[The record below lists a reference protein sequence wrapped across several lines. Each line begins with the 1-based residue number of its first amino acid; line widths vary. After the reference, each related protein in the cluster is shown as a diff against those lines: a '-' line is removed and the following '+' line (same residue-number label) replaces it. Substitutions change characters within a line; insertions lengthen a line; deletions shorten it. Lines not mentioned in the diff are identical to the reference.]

1 MGAIPDN
8 SHSSFSFV
16 VSAFLSCL
24 HYRAARQF
32 PPSTFSLIL
41 LLHRF
46 PPITPVVTRCS
57 IFSLLITRPKK
68 RVCLVLILLIRYI
81 LLIALC
87 LRVSS
92 ITSVVTRCSIFSLL
106 ITRPKKRVC
115 RVLILLIRYPI
126 DCTLFERIIYHFVV
140 TRCSIFSLLNTRPKN
155 MFVKF

>member
-24 HYRAARQF
+24 HYRAAQQF

-46 PPITPVVTRCS
+46 PPITPVVTRCL

-68 RVCLVLILLIRYI
+68 RVCLVLILLIRY
-81 LLIALC
+81 
-87 LRVSS
+87 
-92 ITSVVTRCSIFSLL
+92 
-106 ITRPKKRVC
+106 
-115 RVLILLIRYPI
+115 PI
-126 DCTLFERIIYHFVV
+126 DCTLFEGIIYHFCRYQMFNFLSAHHKAKK
-140 TRCSIFSLLNTRPKN
+140 TCLSCSYFIDKISY
-155 MFVKF
+155 